1 MGRPYKTGID
11 YFSFDVDFFSDRKI
25 RRIIKSC
32 GAVSISI
39 LTSLLC
45 DIYKGKGYF
54 TVWDDD
60 LPFDIA
66 DVVGASERSVL
77 ETIKKALQVNFFNQ
91 ELCDKFQILTSPSI
105 QERYLEACGRR
116 KSVDIIHEFLLIELS
131 SDFMLNAN
139 IKLVNVNN
147 NLVNVDINSINDDR
161 STQSKVNESKL
172 NNNKEENKENV
183 VAGEVRRVFKEK
195 FGRDLPIKIAEALCR
210 DFSYKQVLCNIK
222 RIKVAA
228 AENPIGYLQKS
239 LKENWNLALTEDEK
253 LGEKKQLEKLQ
264 KEEDKRRDKALR
276 DEHKKDEL
284 HAQDLKCFYNG
295 LNQSEQANILKKQTK
310 LLSKKPEFIRDKEM
324 TKELAFL
331 EAVKQFKEQNVAEA
345 KDQVA
350 N

>member
-32 GAVSISI
+32 GAMSVTI

-66 DVVGASERSVL
+66 DELGASERSVL

-91 ELCDKFQILTSPSI
+91 ELCEKFQILTSASI

-116 KSVDIIHEFLLIELS
+116 KSVDIIHEFLLIELD

-183 VAGEVRRVFKEK
+183 VALEVRRVFKEK
-195 FGRDLPIKIAEALCR
+195 FLRDLPIKVAESLCR
-210 DFSYKQVLCNIK
+210 EFTSKQILCNIS

-228 AENPIGYLQKS
+228 AENPIGYLQKF
-239 LKENWNLALTEDEK
+239 LKENWELGMTEDEK
-253 LGEKKQLEKLQ
+253 LEEKKKLEKLKREEEKLKQ
-264 KEEDKRRDKALR
+264 KA
-276 DEHKKDEL
+276 
-284 HAQDLKCFYNG
+284 
-295 LNQSEQANILKKQTK
+295 
-310 LLSKKPEFIRDKEM
+310 
-324 TKELAFL
+324 
-331 EAVKQFKEQNVAEA
+331 
-345 KDQVA
+345 
-350 N
+350 